1 LDWRRNDQLFE
12 PNYKSLHEFK
22 MSPSKTVLIANR
34 GEIACRVIRSAKS
47 LGLRTVAVYSEA
59 DAGARH
65 TRMAD
70 HAVYIGPAHATKSY
84 LLGDNIIEAAQATNA
99 TIIHPGYGFLSENA
113 DFASLCARVG
123 LTFVG
128 PRPDTIAT
136 MGDKERARRI
146 ACEAGLPVGRG
157 TETVDASNQAAVIS
171 AANLVGYPLLI
182 KAAAGGGGIGM
193 RPVHAADQIMASIV
207 ATSNMAERAFG
218 NGAVYLEKMIERAR
232 HLEVQIF
239 GFGNEAIHL
248 FDRDCSIQRRY
259 QKLVEEAGAPNV
271 PDHVR
276 REMSDAAVRLA
287 RACQYI
293 GAGTVEF
300 LYDDET
306 EKFFFMEMNTRLQ
319 VEHPVTENLTGL
331 DIVALQL
338 RQALGEDLS
347 AELQQEKLVAKGH
360 SIELRVCAENP
371 ERKFMPCPGV
381 LTNLVLPKG
390 PGVRVDS
397 GFDAGDRI
405 SSYYDSLIMKIVA
418 YGSDRASAIHVLID
432 ALDNTVI
439 EGVTTNLSF
448 LRNVLEHPLYRSGKL
463 HTRFVEDH
471 ISDLVP
477 LQHDKVSSVR
487 AARPQ

>member
-1 LDWRRNDQLFE
+1 
-12 PNYKSLHEFK
+12 
-22 MSPSKTVLIANR
+22 
-34 GEIACRVIRSAKS
+34 
-47 LGLRTVAVYSEA
+47 
-59 DAGARH
+59 
-65 TRMAD
+65 
-70 HAVYIGPAHATKSY
+70 
-84 LLGDNIIEAAQATNA
+84 
-99 TIIHPGYGFLSENA
+99 
-113 DFASLCARVG
+113 
-123 LTFVG
+123 
-128 PRPDTIAT
+128 
-136 MGDKERARRI
+136 
-146 ACEAGLPVGRG
+146 
-157 TETVDASNQAAVIS
+157 
-171 AANLVGYPLLI
+171 
-182 KAAAGGGGIGM
+182 
-193 RPVHAADQIMASIV
+193 
-207 ATSNMAERAFG
+207 
-218 NGAVYLEKMIERAR
+218 
-232 HLEVQIF
+232 LEVQIF

-306 EKFFFMEMNTRLQ
+306 GKFFFMEMNTRLQ

-331 DIVALQL
+331 NIVALQL

-381 LTNLVLPKG
+381 LTNVVLPKG

-418 YGSDRASAIHVLID
+418 HGSDRASAIRVLID
-432 ALDNTVI
+432 ALDDTVI
-439 EGVTTNLSF
+439 EGVTTNLNF
-448 LRNVLEHPLYRSGKL
+448 LRNVLDHPLYRSGKL

-487 AARPQ
+487 AARLQ